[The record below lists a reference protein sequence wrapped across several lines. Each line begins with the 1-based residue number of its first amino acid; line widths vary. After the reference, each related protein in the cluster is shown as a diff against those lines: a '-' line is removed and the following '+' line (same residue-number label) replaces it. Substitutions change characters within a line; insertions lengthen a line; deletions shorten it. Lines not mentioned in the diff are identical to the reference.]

1 MKKKMTLMATTAAL
15 AALLV
20 VGATMAYFTSQDTA
34 TNIIKTGNVDIQV
47 VEHKEDGKPF
57 EPDSDDNK
65 FTNLVPGSEF
75 VKRPTVNNVGSNP
88 AIVRAKV
95 AFVKPGTEVPVGKD
109 FFPNGAPELNE
120 EHNTKWVKDGEYY
133 YYSEILE
140 TTGEK
145 SRTNEIFTTVY
156 IPETWNNSD
165 AGKEFDIIIYAEA
178 VQAENLLEDD
188 IVTIDTIKAGFQKY
202 TDSLTD

>member
-1 MKKKMTLMATTAAL
+1 MKKKLTLMATTAAL
-15 AALLV
+15 AALIV

-34 TNIIKTGNVDIQV
+34 TNIIKTGNVDIKV
-47 VEHKEDGKPF
+47 VEHKEDGTPF
-57 EPDSDDNK
+57 APDSDDNK

-75 VKRPTVNNVGSNP
+75 CKKPTVTNIGSNP

-95 AFVKPGTEVPVGKD
+95 TFVKPGTVTPVGDD
-109 FFPNGAPELNE
+109 FFPNGAPVLNE
-120 EHNTKWVKDGEYY
+120 EENTKWFKDGEYY

-140 TTGEK
+140 TSGEK
-145 SRTNEIFTTVY
+145 SETNEIFTTVY
-156 IPETWNNSD
+156 IPDTWNNSD

-178 VQAENLLEDD
+178 VQAENLLEGD